1 MSSSPDK
8 YNVTVGI
15 ETEYLAS
22 QSEPE
27 QQRYVFAYHVTI
39 ANTGDVPAQLLTRH
53 WIITDGNES
62 IEEVKGDGVVGE
74 QPHLKP
80 GEEHRY
86 SSGAIIK
93 TPIGTMSGSYQMVAD
108 DGTAFDAPIETF
120 VLAIPGQLH

>member
-1 MSSSPDK
+1 MSTSPDK
-8 YNVTVGI
+8 YNVTVDI

-22 QSEPE
+22 QSEPDQE
-27 QQRYVFAYHVTI
+27 RYVFAYHVTI
-39 ANTGDVPAQLLTRH
+39 ANEGDVSAKLLTRH

-80 GEEHRY
+80 GEQHRY

-108 DGTAFDAPIETF
+108 DGTAFDAPIDTF